1 MPSRNKPRKKKTAK
15 SAEKPRRKRVVKA
28 TGPATAVEQV
38 DVLVPEPTTD
48 VVTEKTYI
56 TTEPEIE
63 IRRPATLAQA
73 LTEPAVAVVKPK
85 TRVQRVRAKTRRA
98 A

>member
-1 MPSRNKPRKKKTAK
+1 MATRKKKSDK
-15 SAEKPRRKRVVKA
+15 SKLRARQVKA
-28 TGPATAVEQV
+28 TSAPSGEVRHV
-38 DVLVPEPTTD
+38 SVPQPVTE

-63 IRRPATLAQA
+63 IRKPATLAQA

-85 TRVQRVRAKTRRA
+85 TTVRRVRARTRRA

>member
-1 MPSRNKPRKKKTAK
+1 MATRKKKSDK
-15 SAEKPRRKRVVKA
+15 SRLRARQVKVASAPSVEVRRVS
-28 TGPATAVEQV
+28 
-38 DVLVPEPTTD
+38 VPQPVTD

-63 IRRPATLAQA
+63 IRKPATLAQA

-85 TRVQRVRAKTRRA
+85 TKVRRVRARTRRA

>member
-1 MPSRNKPRKKKTAK
+1 MTIQRSKRAK
-15 SAEKPRRKRVVKA
+15 SAPKSPARRVIRRAVVPLVTVNRVA
-28 TGPATAVEQV
+28 
-38 DVLVPEPTTD
+38 VPEPVTD

-63 IRRPATLAQA
+63 IRKPATLAQA

-85 TRVQRVRAKTRRA
+85 TKIKRVRAKTRRA

>member
-1 MPSRNKPRKKKTAK
+1 VVSIDGAVVPR
-15 SAEKPRRKRVVKA
+15 PV
-28 TGPATAVEQV
+28 
-38 DVLVPEPTTD
+38 TD

-63 IRRPATLAQA
+63 IRKPATLAQA

-85 TRVQRVRAKTRRA
+85 TKVRKEIAKTRRGA
-98 A
+98 

>member
-1 MPSRNKPRKKKTAK
+1 VA
-15 SAEKPRRKRVVKA
+15 
-28 TGPATAVEQV
+28 
-38 DVLVPEPTTD
+38 VPEPVTD

-63 IRRPATLAQA
+63 IRKPATLAQA

-85 TRVQRVRAKTRRA
+85 TKIKRVRAKTRRA

>member
-1 MPSRNKPRKKKTAK
+1 MKK
-15 SAEKPRRKRVVKA
+15 EKHTRRRQIV
-28 TGPATAVEQV
+28 
-38 DVLVPEPTTD
+38 
-48 VVTEKTYI
+48 
-56 TTEPEIE
+56 TTETTRIKTEPVVE

-85 TRVQRVRAKTRRA
+85 VTWVAHTSRRA